1 MQLYAYHCARCAT
14 DILRWQHGLR
24 QDGLHADEERL
35 QPRQFSA
42 LQSLL
47 LPGRGRAAILS
58 VQLYDY
64 HLAAL

>member
-1 MQLYAYHCARCAT
+1 MQLYDYHLAQRAA
-14 DILRWQHGLR
+14 DILRWQDGPR

-42 LQSLL
+42 LKSLL

-64 HLAAL
+64 HLAL

>member
-1 MQLYAYHCARCAT
+1 MQLYDYHLAQRAA
-14 DILRWQHGLR
+14 DILRWQDGPR

-35 QPRQFSA
+35 QPRQLSS
-42 LQSLL
+42 LTSLL

-64 HLAAL
+64 HLAL